1 MFGLET
7 GALTM
12 LHYIKNVSFAAAGV
26 LVLALAGA
34 SSSAQAQDAASN
46 SLTDTVRSN
55 EGIYCGI
62 ECSNTAYKRWA
73 SERHA
78 PASAARSDWY
88 GLDQSTDD
96 SQPGQY

>member
-1 MFGLET
+1 
-7 GALTM
+7 M
-12 LHYIKNVSFAAAGV
+12 LHYIKNVSFVAASV

-34 SSSAQAQDAASN
+34 SSSAQAQDAGSN

-62 ECSNTAYKRWA
+62 ECSDTAHKRWA
-73 SERHA
+73 NERHA
-78 PASAARSDWY
+78 SVSATRNDWY
-88 GLDQSTDD
+88 GLDQSSDD

>member
-1 MFGLET
+1 
-7 GALTM
+7 M
-12 LHYIKNVSFAAAGV
+12 LHYIKNVSFVAASV

-34 SSSAQAQDAASN
+34 SSSANAQAQDTGSN
-46 SLTDTVRSN
+46 SLANTVRSN

-62 ECSNTAYKRWA
+62 ECGDTAHKRWA

-78 PASAARSDWY
+78 SVSATRNDWY

-96 SQPGQY
+96 SPPGQY